1 MAGHRED
8 GTFAEDKAHHPNR
21 KVSRIT
27 HSQDTDVAP
36 AQGIPRPEVPS
47 EKPDWSSLTPDENGY
62 ATIFNRN
69 TPAEHIKKEYAKRF
83 GSPSDFASG
92 PVVDGPNDYDLG
104 SADAEDLREQSE
116 LSNERMKKGHY

>member
-8 GTFAEDKAHHPNR
+8 GTFAEDKAHHPGR

-36 AQGIPRPEVPS
+36 AQGIPRP
-47 EKPDWSSLTPDENGY
+47 N
-62 ATIFNRN
+62 F
-69 TPAEHIKKEYAKRF
+69 
-83 GSPSDFASG
+83 DFTSG